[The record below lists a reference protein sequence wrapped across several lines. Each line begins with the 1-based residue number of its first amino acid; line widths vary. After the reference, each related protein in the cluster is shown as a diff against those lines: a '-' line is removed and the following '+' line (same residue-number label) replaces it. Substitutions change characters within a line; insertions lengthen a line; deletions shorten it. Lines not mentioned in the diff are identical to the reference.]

1 MSKNQFLLL
10 WLESPLQSWGE
21 GSRYSRRETINF
33 PTKSGVYGL
42 ILCALGLP
50 GTQVELLK
58 RMSDFR
64 LNVFGY
70 KKSSNNLLNEFLLRD
85 FHMVGSGYDISDS
98 WEKYLVPKTS
108 EGKIQEEEGL
118 SLPIDFLFRI
128 WLLLVS

>member
-1 MSKNQFLLL
+1 
-10 WLESPLQSWGE
+10 
-21 GSRYSRRETINF
+21 
-33 PTKSGVYGL
+33 
-42 ILCALGLP
+42 LGLP

-108 EGKIQEEEGL
+108 EEKKSVGGGAKLTYRFFIQNMAFACILEIPSDL
-118 SLPIDFLFRI
+118 WDI
-128 WLLLVS
+128 LLVNEKRKMIRSLIVENYIINKYTSTCHT